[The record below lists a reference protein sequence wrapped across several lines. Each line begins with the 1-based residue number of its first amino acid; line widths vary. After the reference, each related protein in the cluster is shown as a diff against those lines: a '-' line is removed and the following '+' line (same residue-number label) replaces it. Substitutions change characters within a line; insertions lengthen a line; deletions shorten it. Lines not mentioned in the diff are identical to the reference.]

1 MQNHSPHILVRLMDM
16 HLPPRPDDA
25 DLGLQLDDFLTDYN
39 SSARCNANLERLRT
53 EDPDAARIFAGIS
66 FTGWLTDRD
75 QTGPLGRALEE
86 YGAAKS
92 GQGRMDL
99 FHALFT
105 GVDEE

>member
-1 MQNHSPHILVRLMDM
+1 MDM
-16 HLPPRPDDA
+16 HTSPRPDDA
-25 DLGLQLDDFLTDYN
+25 GFGQQLDEFLADYD
-39 SSARCNANLERLRT
+39 SSARCDANLERLRT

-92 GQGRMDL
+92 AQGRMDL

-105 GVDEE
+105 GVDDE